1 MRTTIQYLKTDMMKK
16 HWKYILTVA
25 IIIISAV
32 GGMIVYNQTG
42 AAEKSE
48 FYKVKRG
55 KFEAVLSCKG
65 EINGVKATEI
75 RVPRIIG
82 DRDLELWELTI
93 LDLVQDGKSVKKG
106 DFVVQLDAS
115 KIMASMRQ
123 EMQNLE
129 KEVADLNNAKIDSTV
144 TLSNLREEIKNAH
157 LDLEYNKIDLE
168 QSKFESEAY
177 QRKTQMAYQKA
188 ENSISK
194 KERDYLLEKN
204 KLKVRVGR
212 TAEWV
217 ERRQKKIAKYQEAM
231 SLTRITAPED
241 GIVIFGKSWEGK
253 KFSKDDGVPTYEFA
267 PAIATLP
274 DMSKVLSEIY
284 VKEIDIAKI
293 KTGDSVRVTFDAL
306 ENVTIMGSIKTIARV
321 GEDHKDFDMKAF
333 KVIIELDKTD
343 EGLKPAMSSNNEII
357 IARLENAL
365 LLPVTAIFKN
375 NGKPFVYLKKQ
386 DEVIQQPIITGP
398 ENEEFIVVEEGIE
411 EGDIIVLESPVEKVL
426 VLRN

>member
-1 MRTTIQYLKTDMMKK
+1 MKK
-16 HWKYILTVA
+16 KWIYISGLIAIAVLVVA
-25 IIIISAV
+25 AIFIFTKKEQI
-32 GGMIVYNQTG
+32 QKPET
-42 AAEKSE
+42 
-48 FYKVKRG
+48 YKVKRG

-75 RVPRIIG
+75 KVPRILG
-82 DRDLELWELTI
+82 DRELELWELTI
-93 LDLVQDGKSVKKG
+93 IDLVQDGKSVKKG
-106 DFVVQLDAS
+106 DFVVMLDAN

-123 EMQNLE
+123 EMQDLE
-129 KEVADLNNAKIDSTV
+129 REVSDLNNAKIDSTV
-144 TLSNLREEIKNAH
+144 TLSNLREEIKNAR

-188 ENSISK
+188 ENNIAK
-194 KERDYLLEKN
+194 MERDYLLERN

-212 TAEWV
+212 TEDRV
-217 ERRQKKIAKYQEAM
+217 ERRQKKIAKFQEAM
-231 SLTRITAPED
+231 SSTRITAPED

-253 KFSKDDGVPTYEFA
+253 KYSKDDAVPTYEFA
-267 PAIATLP
+267 PPIATLP

-293 KTGDSVRVTFDAL
+293 KQGDSVRVTFDAL
-306 ENVTIMGSIKTIARV
+306 ENVTIKGSIKTIARV

-357 IARLENAL
+357 LAKIENAL
-365 LLPVTAIFKN
+365 LVPVGAVFKN
-375 NGKPFVYLKKQ
+375 NGSQYVFIKKQ
-386 DEVIQQPIITGP
+386 GEIVQQQIKTGP
-398 ENEEFIVVEEGIE
+398 ENDEFIVVEEGVQ
-411 EGDIIVLESPVEKVL
+411 EGDIIYLTSPAEKL
-426 VLRN
+426 LMAENK

>member
-1 MRTTIQYLKTDMMKK
+1 MKNNSKQLLVVTIIVVLA
-16 HWKYILTVA
+16 L
-25 IIIISAV
+25 
-32 GGMIVYNQTG
+32 GGFLIYNYTKP
-42 AAEKSE
+42 AEKSE
-48 FYKVKRG
+48 YYKVKRG
-55 KFEAVLSCKG
+55 KFEAVLTCKG
-65 EINGVKATEI
+65 EINGLKATEI
-75 RVPRIIG
+75 RMPRILG
-82 DRDLELWELTI
+82 DRELELWELNI

-106 DFVVQLDAS
+106 DFVVQLDAN

-144 TLSNLREEIKNAH
+144 TLSNLREEIKNAR

-188 ENSISK
+188 ENNIEK
-194 KERDYLLEKN
+194 KERDYLLERN

-217 ERRQKKIAKYQEAM
+217 ERRQKKIAKFQEAM
-231 SLTRITAPED
+231 GSTRITAPED

-267 PAIATLP
+267 PAIASLP

-293 KTGDSVRVTFDAL
+293 NTGDSVRVTFDAL
-306 ENVTIMGSIKTIARV
+306 ENVMIMGSIKTIARI
-321 GEDHKDFDMKAF
+321 GESHKDFDMKAF
-333 KVIIELDKTD
+333 KVVIHLDNTN
-343 EGLKPAMSSNNEII
+343 EYLKPAMNSNNDII
-357 IARLENAL
+357 LAQSDNVISVPLISVFKENGA
-365 LLPVTAIFKN
+365 KY
-375 NGKPFVYLKKQ
+375 VYLKENDSIRKQ
-386 DEVIQQPIITGP
+386 EIKTDI
-398 ENEEFIVVEEGIE
+398 ENETSVLVEEGLK
-411 EGDIIVLESPVEKVL
+411 EGDLVVLEPPLEQVEVAEK
-426 VLRN
+426 